1 MHTAIKLRKKFT
13 YHVIALYCSPI
24 SVTRRLIDSTDYRR
38 GAMVATRDAP
48 LLSAHGLACTL
59 AQRCLWRDVT
69 LCVHPGERWAV
80 AGPSGSGKT
89 QLLRTLAGLTA
100 PSAGDI
106 RFGGRALAAW
116 WMPAYRARVVYIPQ
130 RPSLPETTVE
140 AALAVPFGLRM
151 HRGKVFSSAAAR
163 RYLDALGMNASF
175 LTQRTEKLSGGETQI
190 VATLRAVLIEPTLL
204 LLDEPT
210 TSLDA
215 ARAERIEALIGDWL
229 ERDHG
234 RAYVW
239 TSHDRDQLARVS
251 DKILTLG
258 TT

>member
-1 MHTAIKLRKKFT
+1 
-13 YHVIALYCSPI
+13 
-24 SVTRRLIDSTDYRR
+24 
-38 GAMVATRDAP
+38 MVATLDAP
-48 LLSAHGLACTL
+48 LLSAHELACTFE
-59 AQRCLWRDVT
+59 QRCLWRDVT
-69 LCVHPGERWAV
+69 LCMHPGERWAV

-89 QLLRTLAGLTA
+89 QLLRTLAGLVA

-106 RFGGRALAAW
+106 RFEDQALATW
-116 WMPAYRARVVYIPQ
+116 RMPAYRARVVYVPQ

-140 AALAVPFGLRM
+140 AALAAPFGLRM
-151 HRGKVFSSAAAR
+151 HRGKVFSPAAAR
-163 RYLDALGMNASF
+163 RYLDTLGMNASF
-175 LTQRTEKLSGGETQI
+175 LTQRTEKLSGGEAQL

-215 ARAERIEALIGDWL
+215 ARAECIEVLIGDWL
-229 ERDHG
+229 DRNHG

-239 TSHDRDQLARVS
+239 TSHDRNQLARVS

-258 TT
+258 TA

>member
-1 MHTAIKLRKKFT
+1 
-13 YHVIALYCSPI
+13 
-24 SVTRRLIDSTDYRR
+24 
-38 GAMVATRDAP
+38 
-48 LLSAHGLACTL
+48 
-59 AQRCLWRDVT
+59 
-69 LCVHPGERWAV
+69 
-80 AGPSGSGKT
+80 
-89 QLLRTLAGLTA
+89 
-100 PSAGDI
+100 
-106 RFGGRALAAW
+106 
-116 WMPAYRARVVYIPQ
+116 MPAYRARVVYVPQ

-151 HRGKVFSSAAAR
+151 HREKVFSPAVAR
-163 RYLDALGMNASF
+163 RYLDALGMDASF
-175 LTQRTEKLSGGETQI
+175 LTQRTEKLSGGEAQI

-215 ARAERIEALIGDWL
+215 ARVERIEMLIGNWL

-239 TSHDRDQLARVS
+239 TSHDRNQLARVS

-258 TT
+258 TA

>member
-1 MHTAIKLRKKFT
+1 MI
-13 YHVIALYCSPI
+13 
-24 SVTRRLIDSTDYRR
+24 VTL
-38 GAMVATRDAP
+38 DAP
-48 LLSAHGLACTL
+48 LLSAHGLACTFE
-59 AQRCLWRDVT
+59 QRCLWRDVT
-69 LCVHPGERWAV
+69 LCMHPGERWAV
-80 AGPSGSGKT
+80 VGPSGSGKT
-89 QLLRTLAGLTA
+89 QLLRTLAGLVA
-100 PSAGDI
+100 PSAGDVH
-106 RFGGRALAAW
+106 FEGRALATW
-116 WMPAYRARVVYIPQ
+116 WMPAYRARVVYVPQ

-140 AALAVPFGLRM
+140 AALAAPFGLRI
-151 HRGKVFSSAAAR
+151 HHGKVFSLDVVR

-175 LTQRTEKLSGGETQI
+175 LAQRTEKLSGGEVQI

-215 ARAERIEALIGDWL
+215 VRAERIEALVGDWL

-239 TSHDRDQLARVS
+239 TSHDRNQLARVS

-258 TT
+258 TA

>member
-1 MHTAIKLRKKFT
+1 
-13 YHVIALYCSPI
+13 
-24 SVTRRLIDSTDYRR
+24 
-38 GAMVATRDAP
+38 MVATLDAP
-48 LLSAHGLACTL
+48 LLSARGLACTFE
-59 AQRCLWRDVT
+59 QRCLWRDVT
-69 LCVHPGERWAV
+69 LCMHPGERWAV

-106 RFGGRALAAW
+106 HFEDQALATW
-116 WMPAYRARVVYIPQ
+116 RMPAYRARAVYVPQ

-140 AALAVPFGLRM
+140 AALAAPFGLRI
-151 HRGKVFSSAAAR
+151 HHGKVFSPDAVR
-163 RYLDALGMNASF
+163 RYLDALGMNAAF
-175 LTQRTEKLSGGETQI
+175 LAQRTEKLSGGETQI

-210 TSLDA
+210 TSLDV
-215 ARAERIEALIGDWL
+215 ARAARIEALVGDWL

-239 TSHDRDQLARVS
+239 TSHDSDQLARVS

-258 TT
+258 TA